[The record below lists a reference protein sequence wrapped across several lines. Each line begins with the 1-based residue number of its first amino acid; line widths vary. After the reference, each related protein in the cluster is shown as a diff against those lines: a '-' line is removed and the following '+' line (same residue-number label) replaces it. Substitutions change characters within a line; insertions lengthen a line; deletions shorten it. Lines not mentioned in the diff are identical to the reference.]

1 MHAAETYGSWTMK
14 NLILELVMN
23 PEKYKYVLGQY
34 IIKLLPM
41 VNVDGVVIGN
51 SRNSLVGVDLNRRWS
66 EPNALL
72 HPEIYFIKL
81 SMLEQ
86 S

>member
-1 MHAAETYGSWTMK
+1 LHAAETYGSWTMK

>member
-23 PEKYKYVLGQY
+23 PKKYKYVLGQY

-41 VNVDGVVIGN
+41 VNVDGVVIGD
-51 SRNSLVGVDLNRRWS
+51 SRNSLVGVDLNRRWP